1 MSADDDQAL
10 GSFGEGRSEAHTAG
24 DFRGGV
30 GDLAADLAARL
41 RSERDAADGEQ
52 LGLLD
57 EGPAPEVLPIGGTR
71 IRMDA
76 ARGRGGR
83 PKGAANKR
91 TELMRDYL
99 LRRGYTH
106 PMEAL
111 AAIASAS
118 VDEVAVEIAGGEDR
132 YERLD
137 QAGRIEVR
145 TRALDQVRRAATDLL
160 PYFESKRPVQVQ
172 VNEERLHV
180 FLAGKLDTTQVG
192 DGGFLSLTGEANPL
206 ILQGAPVGSAVPPSH
221 DDGQAVDIAAQSTD

>member
-1 MSADDDQAL
+1 MGGYAAELVAAL
-10 GSFGEGRSEAHTAG
+10 RVEREAAG
-24 DFRGGV
+24 
-30 GDLAADLAARL
+30 
-41 RSERDAADGEQ
+41 GEQ

-57 EGPAPEVLPIGGTR
+57 EGALPEVLPVGGARTR
-71 IRMDA
+71 IEG

-83 PKGAANKR
+83 PKGAGNRR

-118 VDEVAVEIAGGEDR
+118 VDEVALEIAGGEER

-137 QAGRIEVR
+137 QAARVDVR

-160 PYFESKRPVQVQ
+160 PYFESKRPTELQVS
-172 VNEERLHV
+172 EERLHV
-180 FLAGKLDTTQVG
+180 FVAGKLDTVQAA
-192 DGGFLSLTGEANPL
+192 GGFLSLTGDANPL
-206 ILQGAPVGSAVPPSH
+206 ILQDASVRPETAPSH
-221 DDGQAVDIAAQSTD
+221 GNGQPVDPKR